1 MIIQKKLAKLQK
13 INLDM
18 TNLEEEE
25 KRIKK
30 LTTKLENSLNPI
42 GKIILFSIQAVL
54 T

>member
-1 MIIQKKLAKLQK
+1 MENKKLSPLRDRKLESLAKLQK

-30 LTTKLENSLNPI
+30 LSSKT
-42 GKIILFSIQAVL
+42 
-54 T
+54 